1 MDDIHSILIGLVT
14 NFVWL
19 PIGVLL
25 VFLGY
30 FIQVR
35 MPKRRLWQ
43 VKDPSHLVVC
53 SAASTKTNTGVYH
66 RPATGIGQVRALT
79 LATRS
84 LNQAYSK
91 KLDVRN
97 ILLSDDNLQERIEND
112 LLILG
117 GSKNNQVAEKFL
129 DLLHDEQPA
138 MMFDSIIVWRV
149 NQVRQSWVDQGAIE
163 YEGQAVNHKIVTD
176 YGLIIR
182 AQNPFTSR
190 NSTAI
195 LFAGSHTYGTVAAA
209 KFFTEDLHKHLRKLT
224 GNGRKNFVV
233 LVSTHIIDGYPA
245 KMKVERSYAW

>member
-1 MDDIHSILIGLVT
+1 MDDIHSILISLLT

-25 VFLGY
+25 TFIGY

-35 MPKRRLWQ
+35 MPKKRLWQ
-43 VKDPSHLVVC
+43 VKDPSHLVVW

-97 ILLSDDNLQERIEND
+97 ILLSDDDIQNSFDND

-117 GSKNNQVAEKFL
+117 GPKNNRVAAEFL
-129 DLLHDEQPA
+129 DLLHDEQPV
-138 MMFDSIIVWRV
+138 MMF
-149 NQVRQSWVDQGAIE
+149 E
-163 YEGQAVNHKIVTD
+163 
-176 YGLIIR
+176 
-182 AQNPFTSR
+182 
-190 NSTAI
+190 
-195 LFAGSHTYGTVAAA
+195 
-209 KFFTEDLHKHLRKLT
+209 
-224 GNGRKNFVV
+224 
-233 LVSTHIIDGYPA
+233 
-245 KMKVERSYAW
+245 